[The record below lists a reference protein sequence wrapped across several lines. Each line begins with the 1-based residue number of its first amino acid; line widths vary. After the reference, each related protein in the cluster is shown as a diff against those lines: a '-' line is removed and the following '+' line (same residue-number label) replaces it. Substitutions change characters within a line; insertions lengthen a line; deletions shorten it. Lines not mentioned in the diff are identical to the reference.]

1 MLSIHIIHHTLYI
14 LYCLLFSSQVR
25 FNFRL
30 AFRRSSVFC
39 DQNTINKSTLISAG
53 SWKAKCISGSNSRCN
68 SSEITVGRADFF
80 CTDYSTSEDWTM
92 GGNTFSY
99 TFPSTSRQWSVRYVL
114 LCSDDLRTKK
124 NNRLF
129 FKARNNFSVIN
140 ADFHERGL
148 VRLLL
153 IINW

>member
-1 MLSIHIIHHTLYI
+1 MLSIHITHYTLYI
-14 LYCLLFSSQVR
+14 LYCLLISSQVR

-39 DQNTINKSTLISAG
+39 DQNTINQSTLISVG

-68 SSEITVGRADFF
+68 SSEITVGSANFF

-99 TFPSTSRQWSVRYVL
+99 TFPSTSGQWSVRYVFFV
-114 LCSDDLRTKK
+114 CVETIYGRKK
-124 NNRLF
+124 LID
-129 FKARNNFSVIN
+129 FSLKLGTI
-140 ADFHERGL
+140 F
-148 VRLLL
+148 RLLML
-153 IINW
+153 TFTREV